1 MHVAPLYIAE
11 TCPPQIRGTLISL
24 KELFIVLGILL
35 GFSVGSFQIDVV
47 GGWRYMYGFGTPVAL
62 LMGLGMW
69 SLHASPAGCFLELFK
84 VKALYKNTKRRPCKL
99 RGRPPGDKLSEKLVD
114 DALVSVKAAYED
126 EKSGGLI

>member
-1 MHVAPLYIAE
+1 MHGAPLYIAE

-69 SLHASPAGCFLELFK
+69 SLHASPRWLLLRAVQGKGSLQEYK
-84 VKALYKNTKRRPCKL
+84 EKAMEITWQTSR
-99 RGRPPGDKLSEKLVD
+99 
-114 DALVSVKAAYED
+114 
-126 EKSGGLI
+126 